1 MANEKEVELERGTSQ
16 RGFRHGLHEF
26 LAEVDL
32 DSLKYSNDR
41 FEAAHANQSLLDRK
55 TDELLRIGVNIALR
69 TPAPHIQIHIHAAHK
84 AGATP
89 EEIMEVV
96 NRVARWVGNAAQHSG
111 LEAWRATFRPDLPPI
126 ERVAELR

>member
-1 MANEKEVELERGTSQ
+1 MTTEKRVELDRVIQ
-16 RGFRHGLHEF
+16 RGYRHGLHEF

-32 DSLKYSNDR
+32 DSLKHSNDR
-41 FEAAHANQSLLDRK
+41 WESSHAKQSALDRK

-69 TPAPHIQIHIHAAHK
+69 TPAPHIQIHMHAARK

-96 NRVARWVGNAAQHSG
+96 DRVSRWVGNAAQHIG